1 MTDWNA
7 DQYLKFMSQR
17 TQPAVDLAMRIID
30 SKPGRIVDIGCAQ
43 EYFDILTGFSLRR
56 RSKNRAGASEPGSA
70 LHFLQ
75 KKYIITAYASNTGME
90 QCV

>member
-56 RSKNRAGASEPGSA
+56 RSKNRAGASEPDP
-70 LHFLQ
+70 HCIFY
-75 KKYIITAYASNTGME
+75 KKNI
-90 QCV
+90 